1 MLMEE
6 KFDEIEEMKSVNMK
20 EKLMEEWRRE
30 RRKVMLIKNDVD
42 EEVYIENRVIVMEER
57 KGRMDKIIKVDM
69 KYKRKEEI
77 SI

>member
-6 KFDEIEEMKSVNMK
+6 KFGEIEEMKSVNMK